1 MFVLEKLP
9 NYARCCKMEPEEAE
23 NEVKGRPRSPDDG
36 ERRMGARVNRGLK
49 DEKRSRTGKND
60 GERVET

>member
-9 NYARCCKMEPEEAE
+9 NYVRCCKMEPEEAE
-23 NEVKGRPRSPDDG
+23 NEVKGCPRSPDDG
-36 ERRMGARVNRGLK
+36 ERRMGARVNR

>member
-1 MFVLEKLP
+1 
-9 NYARCCKMEPEEAE
+9 MEPEEAE
-23 NEVKGRPRSPDDG
+23 NEVKGHPRSPDDG
-36 ERRMGARVNRGLK
+36 ERRMGARVNR